1 MRNLLIIKVFFL
13 ALAGLAHAQA
23 PSPLEA
29 RDTVRQWFQGYEF
42 VPTEGHFKRMGE
54 HLGPALAAIALDGKD
69 DLLARARAVSAMVY
83 APGPVTEAVL
93 VQLAQ
98 ADESLLQRKAVEVL
112 ALNHG
117 DTHLDLVA
125 TVFINASQDLPLRE
139 AAARA
144 LAHMP
149 GEAALDLRA
158 RLHGAEKS
166 PLVKGL
172 LAEHKDVRAPAK
184 ATPVGDRFEVVP

>member
-1 MRNLLIIKVFFL
+1 MRNLLIIKTIL
-13 ALAGLAHAQA
+13 IALTSFAYAGDPAVGA
-23 PSPLEA
+23 A
-29 RDTVRQWFQGYEF
+29 RDTVRQWFRGYEF
-42 VPTEGHFKRMGE
+42 VPTEAHFKRIGE
-54 HLGPALAAIALDGKD
+54 HLAPALASIAWDGKE
-69 DLLARARAVSAMVY
+69 DLLMRARAVSAMVY

>member
-1 MRNLLIIKVFFL
+1 
-13 ALAGLAHAQA
+13 
-23 PSPLEA
+23 
-29 RDTVRQWFQGYEF
+29 
-42 VPTEGHFKRMGE
+42 
-54 HLGPALAAIALDGKD
+54 
-69 DLLARARAVSAMVY
+69 MVY
-83 APGPVTEAVL
+83 APGPATEAVL

-158 RLHGAEKS
+158 RLHGAGEVA
-166 PLVKGL
+166 PGEGP
-172 LAEHKDVRAPAK
+172 AGRAQGRARPRQGH
-184 ATPVGDRFEVVP
+184 PGG